1 MTASSPSL
9 SPLEAR
15 LRGSVQ
21 SRFWAELFRNT
32 GQFPLAILILE
43 FLLEGPGYLAKP
55 DMYIL
60 IPAAVFQAAIL
71 ARWEDSERPRRF
83 WGNLIAPAIY
93 TLGETLFEGLVFFQA
108 PHHLGYWAF
117 SVCIGLLQ
125 TLRPRL
131 PGLLKDLILLL
142 EDVLRAEI
150 LFFTYVVFEI
160 NTNPQQTISAPI
172 FFSDPT
178 HGYIAL
184 ATLMLGFSIGLAN
197 LTAHHYLGLLQDTAR
212 TLQRYSEWLLG
223 RDLLGRAITDPQSL
237 ALARRERTLLFMDI
251 RDFTR
256 WSEDRPPEAVVNLLD
271 RYYAAAEQVIN
282 RHRAIKLKFTAD
294 EVMAVFVHPEDAVQA
309 AGELRRRVAEELA
322 PHRLGAGIGVHTGA
336 VIEGLLGS
344 GEFKFYDVIG
354 DTANTASRIETAAAS
369 GEALI
374 SAAALEHLAS
384 PPALGPVR
392 YLELKGKS
400 HPVAVYPL
408 EA

>member
-1 MTASSPSL
+1 MTDSSPAP

-43 FLLEGPGYLAKP
+43 FLLAGPRYLAKP

-60 IPAAVFQAAIL
+60 LPAAVFQAAML
-71 ARWEDSERPRRF
+71 ARWEDSEHPRRF
-83 WGNLIAPAIY
+83 LGNLIAPAIY

-131 PGLLKDLILLL
+131 PGLLKDFILLL

-160 NTNPQQTISAPI
+160 NTNPQQTISAPV

-184 ATLMLGFSIGLAN
+184 ATLVLGFSIGLAN

-251 RDFTR
+251 RGFTR

-282 RHRAIKLKFTAD
+282 RRRAIKLKFTAD
-294 EVMAVFVHPEDAVQA
+294 EVMAVFVHPEDAIQA
-309 AGELRRRVAEELA
+309 AAELRRRVAEELA
-322 PHRLGAGIGVHTGA
+322 PHQLGAGIGVHTGA

-374 SAAALEHLAS
+374 SAAALEHLS
-384 PPALGPVR
+384 KPPALGPVR
-392 YLELKGKS
+392 YLNLKGKS
-400 HPVAVYPL
+400 QPVAVYPL
-408 EA
+408 TP